1 MISHMPEW
9 STRSR
14 VPAALLN
21 PALLAAVLAAGAAGY
36 TREAQAP
43 LPWPLSFVLAPLVLH
58 QATREALP
66 STLASHLGVWVGRQ
80 PEIRAGLPLRALSLV
95 EPVREGLRF
104 GLRHTMLELDGDGFR
119 ATKALRPPDAGDLR
133 PVLGKATFVGRW
145 FSRSESPA
153 TVFALLG
160 VTV

>member
-1 MISHMPEW
+1 MIPHMPEW

-36 TREAQAP
+36 AREAEAP
-43 LPWPLSFVLAPLVLH
+43 LPWPLSFVLPPLVLH

-80 PEIRAGLPLRALSLV
+80 PQIRAGFPLRALSLV
-95 EPVREGLRF
+95 EPVRDGVRF
-104 GLRHTMLELDGDGFR
+104 GLRHNMLELDGDGVR
-119 ATKALRPPDAGDLR
+119 GATPLRPPDAGDSV
-133 PVLGKATFVGRW
+133 P
-145 FSRSESPA
+145 S
-153 TVFALLG
+153 
-160 VTV
+160 